1 MTGLYDRLQVLEG
14 DRKLGPEER
23 MKALEKPLLAW
34 YRANARIL
42 PWRED
47 PSPYRVWIS
56 EIMLQQTR
64 VEAVKP
70 YFERFMRE
78 LPTVRD
84 LAAAEDDRL
93 MKLWEGLGY
102 YSRARNV
109 KKAAVIACES
119 YGGELPADYG
129 KLQKLPGIGSY
140 TAGAIAS
147 IAFGIPEPAVDGNVL
162 RVVSRVLASRED
174 ITRQAV
180 KRRTEELVRSVMPA
194 GQAGDYNQALIE
206 TGALVCV
213 PNGAPKCGECPL
225 ESLCLAAR
233 EGLTEE
239 IPVKAA
245 KKARKQEKKTVFII
259 EAGDLVA
266 IRKRPEEGLLASLY
280 ELPMMEGAADEK
292 AATEHFR
299 IPEELVE
306 SVQALPEAKHIFSH
320 VEWHM
325 EGCRIRL
332 KGLPAWET
340 GENQPFFVKKEEL
353 ESRYPLPGA
362 FRAYRSLV

>member
-47 PSPYRVWIS
+47 PAPYRVWIS

-102 YSRARNV
+102 YSRARNL

-129 KLQKLPGIGSY
+129 KLQKLPESEATRRGPSLPSPSGSR
-140 TAGAIAS
+140 S
-147 IAFGIPEPAVDGNVL
+147 L
-162 RVVSRVLASRED
+162 RW
-174 ITRQAV
+174 
-180 KRRTEELVRSVMPA
+180 TEMCCGWFPGFWPA
-194 GQAGDYNQALIE
+194 GR
-206 TGALVCV
+206 TS
-213 PNGAPKCGECPL
+213 P
-225 ESLCLAAR
+225 AR
-233 EGLTEE
+233 
-239 IPVKAA
+239 
-245 KKARKQEKKTVFII
+245 R
-259 EAGDLVA
+259 
-266 IRKRPEEGLLASLY
+266 
-280 ELPMMEGAADEK
+280 
-292 AATEHFR
+292 
-299 IPEELVE
+299 
-306 SVQALPEAKHIFSH
+306 
-320 VEWHM
+320 
-325 EGCRIRL
+325 
-332 KGLPAWET
+332 
-340 GENQPFFVKKEEL
+340 
-353 ESRYPLPGA
+353 
-362 FRAYRSLV
+362 